1 MGRRRKSGGRGNGT
15 AAAKDSPQDNETP
28 TSTPTPPPRVIGT
41 ERASATPVLAEAEAK
56 PTDPF
61 AMPSVEP
68 AQGPAGAEVAA
79 VDAPNTADAVAA
91 LNAYAYRSTLN
102 APAAAGVVVEDDDAE
117 DKEAASMVDSTS
129 ASASAPRASGKRV
142 VFVTSAATAT
152 PFEEEKLREARCVES
167 VCTYCAVV

>member
-1 MGRRRKSGGRGNGT
+1 MGRRRKSGGRGNGI

-56 PTDPF
+56 PTDPI

-91 LNAYAYRSTLN
+91 LNAYAYHSTLN
-102 APAAAGVVVEDDDAE
+102 DAE

-129 ASASAPRASGKRV
+129 ASASAPRAFGKRV

-167 VCTYCAVV
+167 VCTYCAVM

>member
-1 MGRRRKSGGRGNGT
+1 MGRHRKGGGRGNGT

-56 PTDPF
+56 PRD
-61 AMPSVEP
+61 AIDMPSVQP
-68 AQGPAGAEVAA
+68 AQGPAGAEVAV

-91 LNAYAYRSTLN
+91 LNAYAYHNTLH
-102 APAAAGVVVEDDDAE
+102 APD

-142 VFVTSAATAT
+142 VFVTSAATAI

-167 VCTYCAVV
+167 VCTYCAVM